1 MATSTSM
8 SMSMEPPVV
17 RGYAELEISAE
28 DGTTTVTMLAS
39 RTATLGKNVLARS
52 VSAHPVRVEP
62 GLRLTGTGSRRS
74 SQEIVDM
81 VTSAAGQITLRAP
94 R

>member
-1 MATSTSM
+1 MDT
-8 SMSMEPPVV
+8 SMEPPVV

-28 DGTTTVTMLAS
+28 DGMTTVTMLAS
-39 RTATLGKNVLARS
+39 RTAALGRNVLARS
-52 VSAHPVRVEP
+52 VSAQPVRVEP
-62 GLRLTGTGSRRS
+62 GLRLTGTGTRRS
-74 SQEIVDM
+74 TQEVVDM